1 MACASTTFSKRESG
15 VLDMDVM
22 PVSLDEDTVREP
34 NGRQQVSAVHPP
46 AWSRLNAA
54 IIGYFLFLRGNMAE
68 NVKLALLIDAENISP
83 KYTKTIFD
91 ELSKYGVVTTK
102 RIYGDWTKQSS
113 ACWKPYISENALLTV
128 QQFHNTSNKNSSDAT
143 LIIDAMD
150 ILYSKNID
158 GFCIVSSDSDFTRLI
173 MRIREDGK
181 IVYGMGEKK
190 SPKALIN
197 ACDKFIY
204 LDVNEKKEAK
214 GGKKAQAKTEK
225 RQMDLLGELGKEK
238 IDALIATV
246 ADHEEDWVNLSEV
259 GNRMTKLFPD
269 FDQRNYGYKK
279 LSDLIKALDIFV
291 VKVERVND
299 NGAKTYL
306 LKIKENEK
314 QD

>member
-1 MACASTTFSKRESG
+1 MSKPTLSIN
-15 VLDMDVM
+15 
-22 PVSLDEDTVREP
+22 PV
-34 NGRQQVSAVHPP
+34 P
-46 AWSRLNAA
+46 A
-54 IIGYFLFLRGNMAE
+54 IKLFIHL
-68 NVKLALLIDAENISP
+68 
-83 KYTKTIFD
+83 
-91 ELSKYGVVTTK
+91 
-102 RIYGDWTKQSS
+102 
-113 ACWKPYISENALLTV
+113 

-181 IVYGMGEKK
+181 VVYGMGEKK

-204 LDVNEKKEAK
+204 LDVNEKKEPK
-214 GGKKAQAKTEK
+214 GNKKTQSKAEK
-225 RQMDLLGELGKEK
+225 RHMDLLGDLGKEK

-246 ADHEEDWVNLSEV
+246 ADHEEDWVNLSDV

-279 LSDLIKALDIFV
+279 LSDLIRALDIFA
-291 VKVERVND
+291 VKVDQVNEQ
-299 NGAKTYL
+299 GAKTYW
-306 LKIKENEK
+306 LKIKE
-314 QD
+314 

>member
-1 MACASTTFSKRESG
+1 
-15 VLDMDVM
+15 
-22 PVSLDEDTVREP
+22 
-34 NGRQQVSAVHPP
+34 
-46 AWSRLNAA
+46 
-54 IIGYFLFLRGNMAE
+54 MAE
-68 NVKLALLIDAENISP
+68 NCKLALLIDAENISP

-91 ELSKYGVVTTK
+91 QLSKYGVVTTK
-102 RIYGDWTKQSS
+102 RIYGDWTKPSS
-113 ACWKPYISENALLTV
+113 ASWKPFIAENALLTV

-181 IVYGMGEKK
+181 VVYGMGEKK

-204 LDVNEKKEAK
+204 LDVDEKKEAK
-214 GGKKAQAKTEK
+214 GTKKAQSKSEK
-225 RQMDLLGELGKEK
+225 RHMDLLGELGKEK

-246 ADHEEDWVNLSEV
+246 AENEDEWVNLSEV

-279 LSDLIKALDIFV
+279 LSDFIKALDIFN
-291 VKVERVND
+291 VKVEKAND
-299 NGAKTYL
+299 SGAKTYL
-306 LKIKENEK
+306 LKIKEN
-314 QD
+314 

>member
-1 MACASTTFSKRESG
+1 
-15 VLDMDVM
+15 
-22 PVSLDEDTVREP
+22 
-34 NGRQQVSAVHPP
+34 
-46 AWSRLNAA
+46 
-54 IIGYFLFLRGNMAE
+54 MAE
-68 NVKLALLIDAENISP
+68 NIKLALLIDAENISP

-204 LDVNEKKEAK
+204 LDVNEKQEPK
-214 GGKKAQAKTEK
+214 GDKKTQSKAEK
-225 RQMDLLGELGKEK
+225 RHMALLGELGKEK

>member
-1 MACASTTFSKRESG
+1 
-15 VLDMDVM
+15 
-22 PVSLDEDTVREP
+22 
-34 NGRQQVSAVHPP
+34 
-46 AWSRLNAA
+46 
-54 IIGYFLFLRGNMAE
+54 MAE
-68 NVKLALLIDAENISP
+68 NIKLALLIDAENISP

-113 ACWKPYISENALLTV
+113 ASWKPYISENALLTV

-181 IVYGMGEKK
+181 VVYGMGEKK

-204 LDVNEKKEAK
+204 LDVNEKKEPK
-214 GGKKAQAKTEK
+214 GSKKTQSKAEK
-225 RQMDLLGELGKEK
+225 RHMDLLGDLGKEK

-246 ADHEEDWVNLSEV
+246 ADHEEDWVNLSDV

-279 LSDLIKALDIFV
+279 LSDLIRALDIFA
-291 VKVERVND
+291 VKVDQVNEQ
-299 NGAKTYL
+299 GAKTYW
-306 LKIKENEK
+306 LKIKE
-314 QD
+314 